1 MILGIT
7 LDIDG
12 KEQKLSLDNA
22 RALYG
27 ELSKLFGNTSMH
39 GGTVNSMPS
48 RGPKNTE
55 HVNHKPEQAKAK
67 SEPKPTLDKYA
78 NPKVEAAR
86 DRAAARTSGCGAR
99 R

>member
-12 KEQKLSLDNA
+12 KEQKISLDNA
-22 RALYG
+22 RTLYG
-27 ELSKLFGNTSMH
+27 ELNKLFGN
-39 GGTVNSMPS
+39 N
-48 RGPKNTE
+48 NTNMNHQPRHVE
-55 HVNHKPEQAKAK
+55 HDGMNNEQPTQRQA
-67 SEPKPTLDKYA
+67 PKPKPDAYA